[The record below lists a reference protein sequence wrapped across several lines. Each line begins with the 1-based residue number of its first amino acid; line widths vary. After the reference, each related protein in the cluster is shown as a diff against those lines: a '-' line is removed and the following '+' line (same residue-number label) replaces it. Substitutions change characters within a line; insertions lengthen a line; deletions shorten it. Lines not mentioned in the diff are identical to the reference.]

1 MSKVYEVL
9 SGLSPQLREEAR
21 EILDAMLAS
30 GDIVNWD
37 RQHRLMLDNR
47 SLPNTDIV
55 DLVAHLLHPHDER
68 IEEPKAFSLFVQA
81 LKDIKLESE
90 WVQNELV
97 KDMLDDASDSSDS
110 EDESDDGDDGD
121 DDNNENDDDD
131 DDSNN
136 ENDDDDNNNNENED
150 DDDGDNN
157 SGDDVDETSD
167 ENDTVISTQL

>member
-9 SGLSPQLREEAR
+9 SWLSPQLRAEAR

-47 SLPNTDIV
+47 SLPNTNIV
-55 DLVAHLLHPHDER
+55 DFVAHLHHPHDER
-68 IEEPKAFSLFVQA
+68 VEEPKAFSLFVQA
-81 LKDIKLESE
+81 LIDIKLESE

-110 EDESDDGDDGD
+110 ED
-121 DDNNENDDDD
+121 
-131 DDSNN
+131 
-136 ENDDDDNNNNENED
+136 
-150 DDDGDNN
+150 
-157 SGDDVDETSD
+157 
-167 ENDTVISTQL
+167 

>member
-1 MSKVYEVL
+1 
-9 SGLSPQLREEAR
+9 
-21 EILDAMLAS
+21 MLAS
-30 GDIVNWD
+30 GDVVNWD
-37 RQHRLMLDNR
+37 RQQRLVLDNR
-47 SLPNTDIV
+47 SLPTTNIV

-97 KDMLDDASDSSDS
+97 KDMLDDASDSSSSDS

-121 DDNNENDDDD
+121 DDDNDENDDD

-136 ENDDDDNNNNENED
+136 EIDDDDNNNNNENED
-150 DDDGDNN
+150 DDDGDEN
-157 SGDDVDETSD
+157 SGDDVDKTIE
-167 ENDTVISTQL
+167 EPGVMRLRRV

>member
-47 SLPNTDIV
+47 SLPNTNIV

-68 IEEPKAFSLFVQA
+68 VQA

-97 KDMLDDASDSSDS
+97 KDILDDASDSSDS
-110 EDESDDGDDGD
+110 EDESDDGDDDDDDD
-121 DDNNENDDDD
+121 DDNNEDYDNDGNDGDDGD
-131 DDSNN
+131 GN
-136 ENDDDDNNNNENED
+136 
-150 DDDGDNN
+150 DDDGDGN
-157 SGDDVDETSD
+157 DDDEPGGERGTD
-167 ENDTVISTQL
+167 ISTQL